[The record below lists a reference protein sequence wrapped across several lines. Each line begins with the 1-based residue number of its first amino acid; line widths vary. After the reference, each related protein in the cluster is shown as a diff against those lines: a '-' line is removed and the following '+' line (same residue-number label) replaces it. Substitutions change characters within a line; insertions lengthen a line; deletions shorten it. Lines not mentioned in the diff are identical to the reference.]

1 MKKLVILIFLLI
13 YSKNILADQN
23 NHSFADI
30 IEPLLPS
37 VVSIASTTIVS
48 ENQGLP
54 EGFPQFPEGSP
65 FEEFFKD
72 YFDQQ
77 QRNTPKCPRE
87 RIK

>member
-48 ENQGLP
+48 ENHNCGIHPCFAPRLSETQIAMPCKALP
-54 EGFPQFPEGSP
+54 S
-65 FEEFFKD
+65 
-72 YFDQQ
+72 
-77 QRNTPKCPRE
+77 RPKS
-87 RIK
+87 